1 MYRKLKNCANQ
12 EERRLKS
19 EYYCLLIEDAKGDS
33 CRMWKAI
40 KETLPSNRCEI
51 NAIFSDG
58 KLQTDPASIAETLN
72 NHFSSIGKKLAKAFS
87 GALPDQCFAC
97 SSNFSLQPVTISFV
111 EEQLSQLQ
119 INKAIGLDN
128 ISARLLRD
136 SASVLA
142 RSLQYI
148 INLSLESGCFPS
160 SWKCAKVTALF
171 KQGDRS
177 DKDN

>member
-1 MYRKLKNCANQ
+1 
-12 EERRLKS
+12 
-19 EYYCLLIEDAKGDS
+19 
-33 CRMWKAI
+33 MWKAI

-58 KLQTDPASIAETLN
+58 KLQTDPTSIAETLN

>member
-1 MYRKLKNCANQ
+1 
-12 EERRLKS
+12 
-19 EYYCLLIEDAKGDS
+19 
-33 CRMWKAI
+33 MWRAI
-40 KETLPSNRCEI
+40 KETLPSNRCGI

-58 KLQTDPASIAETLN
+58 KLQTDPTSIAETLN

-87 GALPDQCFAC
+87 SALSDQCFAC

-111 EEQLSQLQ
+111 EEQLSQLK

-148 INLSLESGCFPS
+148 INLSLESGRFPS